1 MKTGSMI
8 LVVDDDD
15 AVRASLR
22 LLLESRGYRVCEAPD
37 GGEALIER
45 RKNNPLLAIVDLDMP
60 KMNGLEFTRRVKG
73 EDPHLPI
80 IMVTG
85 YARFYSPDDILAA
98 GVDAFLQK
106 PIDIPRLLSIIEH
119 L

>member
-1 MKTGSMI
+1 MI

-15 AVRASLR
+15 AVRTSLR
-22 LLLESRGYRVCEAPD
+22 LLLETHGYKVCEAPD
-37 GGEALIER
+37 GSEALDVR
-45 RKNNPLLAIVDLDMP
+45 RKRKPLLAIVDLDMP
-60 KMNGLEFTRRVKG
+60 RMNGLEFTKRVKT
-73 EDPHLPI
+73 EDSKFPV

-106 PIDIPRLLSIIEH
+106 PIDIPRLLSVIEQ